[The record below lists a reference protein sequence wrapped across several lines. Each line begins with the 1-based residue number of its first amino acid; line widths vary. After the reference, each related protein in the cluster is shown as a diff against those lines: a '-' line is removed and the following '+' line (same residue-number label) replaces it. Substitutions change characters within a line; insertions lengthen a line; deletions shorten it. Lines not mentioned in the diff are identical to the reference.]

1 MQNKAPAKINLAL
14 HVTGQRDDGYH
25 MIDSLVVFTDF
36 SDDLSFA
43 PAEADALIIDGP
55 FAAALQDHDPQSNLV
70 LKAMALLR
78 RESPQACPPVEIR
91 LTKNLPVAS
100 GIGGGSSDAAAALK
114 GLNALWNLS
123 LSQTQLQIIGLGL
136 GADVP
141 MCVAAAPLQASGTG
155 GDIRLLD
162 RFPALDLVL
171 VNPGVEVSTPE
182 IFKALTKKDNRPM
195 SLKSNL
201 TSVHA
206 VCEWLSAQRNDLQRP
221 AMAQHAVIAD
231 CLAAL
236 HDHGAMLARMS
247 GSGATCFGLFAS
259 AGTAQSAASA
269 LKRQHPHWFVKAT
282 RSSLALDQSLKRK
295 AHS

>member
-1 MQNKAPAKINLAL
+1 MQIKAPAKINLAL

-25 MIDSLVVFTDF
+25 LIDSLVVFTDF
-36 SDDLSFA
+36 GDDLSFA
-43 PAEADALIIDGP
+43 QAASDALIIDGP
-55 FAAALQDHDPQSNLV
+55 FAAALQGQSNLV
-70 LKAMALLR
+70 MKALALLR
-78 RESPQACPPVEIR
+78 NERGATCPPVEIR
-91 LTKNLPVAS
+91 LTKNIPVAS

-114 GLNALWNLS
+114 GLNAFWNLS
-123 LSQTQLQIIGLGL
+123 LSPARLQHIGLGL

-141 MCVAAAPLQASGTG
+141 MCLAAAPLQASGIG

-171 VNPGVEVSTPE
+171 VNPGIEVSTPE
-182 IFKALTKKDNRPM
+182 IFKALASKHNRPM
-195 SLKSNL
+195 SVQSNL

-221 AMAQHAVIAD
+221 AIAQHPVIAD

-236 HDHGAMLARMS
+236 HEHGAMLARMS
-247 GSGATCFGLFAS
+247 GSGATCFGIFAS
-259 AGTAQSAASA
+259 AGTAQLAASA
-269 LKRQHPHWFVKAT
+269 LQRQHPHWFVKAT
-282 RSSLALDQSLKRK
+282 RSSLALDQSLKSK